1 MDKVRDPK
9 ALAELARQV
18 RVDILTMLNTAGSGH
33 TGGSLSAADILTA
46 LFFGEMNLSPA
57 DACWPDR
64 DRFVLSKGHGAPA
77 LYAVL
82 HRAGYLEAGVLP
94 TLRRMGSCLQGHPD
108 GKVCTGVECSTGS
121 LGQGLGVAGGMA
133 LGLRLSGRPGRVYC
147 LLGDGELQEGMVWE
161 AAMSAAHY
169 KLGGLCALVDK
180 NGLQIDGPTAE
191 VMNVEPLADKW
202 RAFGWNVIECDGHDM
217 AALLGSLDRARAH
230 AAGPSVIIAETVKGK
245 GVSFFEGKVEYHG
258 KAPSD
263 QELAL
268 AMSELGEAS
277 HG

>member
-1 MDKVRDPK
+1 MDKVREPQ
-9 ALAELARQV
+9 ALAEIARLV
-18 RVDILTMLNTAGSGH
+18 RLDILTMLNTAGSGH

-46 LFFGEMNLSPA
+46 LFFGEMDLSPA
-57 DACWPDR
+57 DACWPER

-77 LYAVL
+77 LYAAL
-82 HRAGYLEAGVLP
+82 HRRGFLESEVLT
-94 TLRRMGSCLQGHPD
+94 TLRRLDSCLQGHPD

-133 LGLRLSGRPGRVYC
+133 LGLRLSGLKSRVYC

-161 AAMSAAHY
+161 AVMSSAHY
-169 KLGGLCALVDK
+169 RLSNLCAIVDK
-180 NGLQIDGPTAE
+180 NGLQIDGPTSA

-217 AALLGSLDRARAH
+217 TALADSFGRARVYD
-230 AAGPSVIIAETVKGK
+230 AGPSVVIAQTVKGK
-245 GVSFFEGKVEYHG
+245 GVSAFEGKVEYHG

-263 QELAL
+263 EELAL
-268 AMSELGEAS
+268 ALAELGEAS